1 MPFRFISAYSKNV
14 VYFIF
19 LEIQNI
25 KEQKNKINVNFYLF
39 ILL

>member
-1 MPFRFISAYSKNV
+1 V